1 MGSTLAFSMA
11 MSPSKWRSGPWK
23 HTAVALGAVWGT
35 GRLSNDQGDLV
46 LGVRRAGLGM
56 VRPGPG
62 PPECSAD
69 GMQAPVYRSGQ
80 SMTFGQA
87 AVGSQLLS
95 GIPAPS
101 SPDAPPR
108 PATSLP
114 AAPGA
119 AAPSLQTPHS
129 ALPRTTHCQG
139 PLLPAALGA
148 DCLVAQIGTP
158 KSQHP
163 KPSPKSSA
171 SWEGS

>member
-1 MGSTLAFSMA
+1 MAIWSLEAHCSSTRGSVGYWALEQR
-11 MSPSKWRSGPWK
+11 PGRPGPARQK
-23 HTAVALGAVWGT
+23 
-35 GRLSNDQGDLV
+35 
-46 LGVRRAGLGM
+46 AGLRM